1 MNHWESIVN
10 EPLCRYKLVSNH
22 KYMHMYKSRNKK
34 SSYRLSLL
42 HPFRRSS
49 SLLPCHLHDRTE
61 GKYNHHRLELS
72 FATKQTKERK
82 EIFLGFLKVNE
93 SKRKEKSYCCFC
105 KLNEQRRTGKNFKN
119 IKANK
124 ADNTMEGRRIRTP
137 PSLGFWP

>member
-61 GKYNHHRLELS
+61 GKYNHHRLELNS
-72 FATKQTKERK
+72 ATKQTKERK
-82 EIFLGFLKVNE
+82 EIFLGFLRVKLKQKKGE
-93 SKRKEKSYCCFC
+93 FFLLFLQIKR
-105 KLNEQRRTGKNFKN
+105 EQRRTGKNFEK
-119 IKANK
+119 IKRTK
-124 ADNTMEGRRIRTP
+124 RKIQWKGEENTYSP
-137 PSLGFWP
+137 NL